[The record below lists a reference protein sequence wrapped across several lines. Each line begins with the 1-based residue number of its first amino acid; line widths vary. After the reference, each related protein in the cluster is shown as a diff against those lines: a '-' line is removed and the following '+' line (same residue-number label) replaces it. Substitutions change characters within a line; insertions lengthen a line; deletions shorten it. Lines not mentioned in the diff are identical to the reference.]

1 MKITDIVSEIDLTS
15 IKKFGIY
22 KISYK
27 KKVYIGSTTQ
37 SFYLRWIQHISD
49 LKKKKPLFKFQ
60 IINGKFVRLA

>member
-27 KKVYIGSTTQ
+27 KKVI
-37 SFYLRWIQHISD
+37 
-49 LKKKKPLFKFQ
+49 
-60 IINGKFVRLA
+60 